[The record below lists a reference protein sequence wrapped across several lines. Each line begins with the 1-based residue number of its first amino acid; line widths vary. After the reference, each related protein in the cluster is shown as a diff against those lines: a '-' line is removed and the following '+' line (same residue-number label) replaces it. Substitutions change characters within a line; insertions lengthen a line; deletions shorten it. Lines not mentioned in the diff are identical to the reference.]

1 MLSRRFARAYF
12 YFHLMRMGELI
23 LSVSTFFFF
32 FCVHVCSVL
41 NPCFV
46 LDFSHYIMQ
55 KAEYPT

>member
-23 LSVSTFFFF
+23 LSVSTFF